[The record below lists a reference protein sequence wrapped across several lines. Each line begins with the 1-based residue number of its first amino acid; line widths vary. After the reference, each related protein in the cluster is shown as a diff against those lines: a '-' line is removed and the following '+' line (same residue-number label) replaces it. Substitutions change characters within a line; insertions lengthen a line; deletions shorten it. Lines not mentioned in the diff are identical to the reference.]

1 MSASQTPF
9 AISGI
14 SEPEKIRVLIYANNE
29 MAHAPLNAVLKAGIT
44 SGSNANGDYVRFADG
59 TQICWANSNSSILSS
74 LNTSFDEWTFPA
86 AFISTPVV
94 NLTPIAAQM
103 SEAMTVAEVSAL
115 KTRFNRNDN
124 DVGDNRTLLQRMA
137 IGRWF

>member
-14 SEPEKIRVLIYANNE
+14 SEPEKIRVLLYANNQ
-29 MAHAPLNAVLKAGIT
+29 MVHAPLNAVLKAGMT

-59 TQICWANSNSSILSS
+59 TQICWANSASSIIRGN
-74 LNTSFDEWTFPA
+74 NTSFDEWTFPA
-86 AFISTPVV
+86 AFISIPVV
-94 NLTPIAAQM
+94 NLTPIATQT
-103 SEAMTVAEVSAL
+103 SGAMIVVEISTL
-115 KTRFNRNDN
+115 KTRFNRSDN
-124 DVGDNRTLLQRMA
+124 NGGDNQPMVQRMA